1 MAMPS
6 RTPPRSSA
14 PMLNPLQ
21 NGARLSVEGLRPGE
35 TLAGKR
41 VVIVEDVATTGG
53 SAMKAVEAARD
64 DGAEIAFVLPIVDRE
79 EGAAE
84 NFAAL
89 GLAFRA
95 IYRASEF
102 LNR

>member
-1 MAMPS
+1 M
-6 RTPPRSSA
+6 
-14 PMLNPLQ
+14 
-21 NGARLSVEGLRPGE
+21 PGE

-41 VVIVEDVATTGG
+41 IVIVEDVTTTGG
-53 SAMKAVEAARD
+53 SAMKAVDALREA
-64 DGAEIAFVLPIVDRE
+64 GAEIAFVLSLVDRE

-84 NFAAL
+84 AFAAH
-89 GLAFRA
+89 GLDFRA